1 MITTSGGSQPSGKE
15 FLDGYVEKAI
25 QELQRARIPSGF
37 QRLAQGEE
45 ATDVRTKALNKEIVV

>member
-1 MITTSGGSQPSGKE
+1 MISTSGGSQPRGKE

-45 ATDVRTKALNKEIVV
+45 ATDIKTKAMNREIVV

>member
-1 MITTSGGSQPSGKE
+1 
-15 FLDGYVEKAI
+15 LDGYVEKAI

-45 ATDVRTKALNKEIVV
+45 ATDIKTKAMNREIIV

>member
-1 MITTSGGSQPSGKE
+1 MISTSAGSQPKGKE

-25 QELQRARIPSGF
+25 QALQKERMPSGF

>member
-1 MITTSGGSQPSGKE
+1 MISTSAGSQPKGKE

-25 QELQRARIPSGF
+25 QALQEERMPSGF

-45 ATDVRTKALNKEIVV
+45 ASDVRTKALNREIVV

>member
-1 MITTSGGSQPSGKE
+1 MISTSAGSRPNGKE

-45 ATDVRTKALNKEIVV
+45 ATDIKTKAMNREIIV